1 LTLPK
6 KIEIRKE
13 IEAVEISNK
22 SLPTHSQAKITV
34 MFVRFF
40 RWLSNA
46 AFTLLSTRK
55 IDGLENIPS
64 QGPYILV
71 ANHLS
76 RVDGPL
82 LLTVIKNNNV
92 TGWAAAKYRSHPL
105 FGPIVRLGG
114 GIFIR
119 RGEVDRDALTAGV
132 SWLREGNIFGLAP
145 EGTRSKT
152 GALVRAKTG
161 AAYLADITKAPIL
174 PIAIM
179 GTESFMHNLLRLRRS
194 HLTVRIGALFHLPP
208 LTENERLKGLRRH
221 ADEIMCRIAAMMAP
235 NYHGFYTDHPRLK
248 QLLSE
253 TDA

>member
-1 LTLPK
+1 M
-6 KIEIRKE
+6 
-13 IEAVEISNK
+13 EISNQ

-34 MFVRFF
+34 MFIRFF
-40 RWLSNA
+40 RWLSKA

-55 IDGLENIPS
+55 IEGLENIPS

-82 LLTVIKNNNV
+82 LLTFIKHNNV

-105 FGPIVRLGG
+105 FGLVVRLGG
-114 GIFIR
+114 GIFIQ
-119 RGEVDRDALTAGV
+119 RGKVDRDALTAGV

-152 GALVRAKTG
+152 GALIRAKVG

-179 GTESFMHNLLRLRRS
+179 GTESFMRNLLRLRRS
-194 HLTVRIGALFHLPP
+194 HLIVRIGAPFHLPP
-208 LTENERLKGLRRH
+208 IPENERSKGLRRNT
-221 ADEIMCRIAAMMAP
+221 DEIMCRIAAMMTP
-235 NYHGFYTDHPRLK
+235 NYHGAYADHPRLGE
-248 QLLSE
+248 LLSE
-253 TDA
+253 IDA